1 MQAACGVIRKGYE
14 GKALIFREQVKTCVL
29 VAAVLRKRKAQQ
41 AGHIAA
47 GAFKLYI
54 AGVKPLK
61 GFVFACFRKHK
72 VLQLGRQV

>member
-1 MQAACGVIRKGYE
+1 MQAARGVIRKGNK
-14 GKALIFREQVKTCVL
+14 GKALIFGEQVKTCVL

-41 AGHIAA
+41 AGYIAA
-47 GAFKLYI
+47 GAFKLHI

>member
-1 MQAACGVIRKGYE
+1 MQAACGIIRKGNK
-14 GKALIFREQVKTCVL
+14 GKALIFGEQVKTCVL

-41 AGHIAA
+41 AWYIAA
-47 GAFKLYI
+47 AAFKLHI
-54 AGVKPLK
+54 AGVKTLK